1 MERYEINDKT
11 IALYGMNNKTR
22 VYEENKNFVVDKTT
36 YEIME
41 DSCAYFGSSLEGRK
55 KGTNNLIGVNYKAPI
70 IVEESNDLIFFP
82 TSSPKIKSCSWLR
95 SNKINRYYYKNNRL
109 IVEFKNG
116 DKIPLDIT
124 YDILDNQ
131 VIRSIRLETVLKN
144 RKLNGE
150 EKNNKFN

>member
-55 KGTNNLIGVNYKAPI
+55 KGTNNLTENQDKICNI
-70 IVEESNDLIFFP
+70 WDP